1 MKNFKR
7 IISFAM
13 AMIICA
19 SYCMVST
26 SALTAK
32 YYFDD
37 YDSAYGQSNKS
48 FALLSISNYGEEDY
62 ETDLE
67 VATQAYNHE
76 FNAGNYNFTVH
87 VYAQAYMLFNNY
99 LITSIEGEY
108 NAGSDERMARIRLFG
123 RNEMDG
129 EHYLLEV
136 ESYHRILLIEHT
148 IDEEGEHSETVVY
161 DDSVYI
167 DD

>member
-7 IISFAM
+7 IISFVM
-13 AMIICA
+13 AMIIF
-19 SYCMVST
+19 T
-26 SALTAK
+26 SFCCINSSAYFEK
-32 YYFDD
+32 IYFDD
-37 YDSAYGQSNKS
+37 YDSDYGQTNKS
-48 FALLSISNYGEEDY
+48 FAFLSITNYGEEDY

-87 VYAQAYMLFNNY
+87 VYAKAYMLFNNY

-136 ESYHRILLIEHT
+136 ESYHRMLLIEHT

-161 DDSVYI
+161 DNSVYI